1 MESNIKYSQQSF
13 MSLKTSYSFFSRIL
27 DFIIKNFCENQF
39 LWSFDSKDDFIQH
52 QTKCVKEIP
61 EDRIEFYIEL
71 IVRIECGISNIDFRD
86 MEYITEPPSPITY
99 FYFSKLYPNKLVLV
113 GEKQFIKQKQQKKEN
128 MYFEMLQHLCEN
140 KEIVVK
146 SCPQGAEWDIIA
158 QYGVNTITGKFE
170 VIIPN

>member
-1 MESNIKYSQQSF
+1 
-13 MSLKTSYSFFSRIL
+13 MSSKTSYSFFSRIL
-27 DFIIKNFCENQF
+27 DFIIMNVCENQI
-39 LWSFDSKDDFIQH
+39 LWSFDSKNDFIQH

-61 EDRIEFYIEL
+61 EDKIEFYIEL

-86 MEYITEPPSPITY
+86 MEYITETPSLITY

-113 GEKQFIKQKQQKKEN
+113 GKKQLDSKTSTKQKQQKKEN
-128 MYFEMLQHLCEN
+128 IYFEMLQHLCEN

-146 SCPQGAEWDIIA
+146 SCPQGAEWDELY
-158 QYGVNTITGKFE
+158 QYGVNATTGKFD

>member
-1 MESNIKYSQQSF
+1 
-13 MSLKTSYSFFSRIL
+13 MSSYSFLSRIL
-27 DFIIKNFCENQF
+27 DFIRMNLSTNQF

-52 QTKCVKEIP
+52 QTKCVKEIS

-71 IVRIECGISNIDFRD
+71 IVRIECGVSNIVFRD

-113 GEKQFIKQKQQKKEN
+113 GKKQLETFVKQSKKQSEKKEN
-128 MYFEMLQHLCEN
+128 MFFGMLQHLCEN

-146 SCPQGAEWDIIA
+146 SSPQGAEWDTIA
-158 QYGVNTITGKFE
+158 QYGVNATTGKFD
-170 VIIPN
+170 VIIPK